1 MRGMEADKQT
11 AIQRELCSH
20 SRHSKESKTKTE
32 HKTEKEQGAE
42 TECKKNK
49 GREYLTPRV
58 PPTAAHTEDTE
69 IPEEQ
74 KDHKTQKEHET
85 EQIVIK
91 LVL

>member
-1 MRGMEADKQT
+1 MTGKEADKQT
-11 AIQRELCSH
+11 VIQRELSSH
-20 SRHSKESKTKTE
+20 SRHNKESKTETE
-32 HKTEKEQGAE
+32 HKAEKEQGAE

-74 KDHKTQKEHET
+74 KDHKTQKENET
-85 EQIVIK
+85 EQIFSK